1 MPRKSI
7 LTAKERA
14 SLLSHP
20 TDEHL
25 LIEHWTLH
33 PEDLI
38 LVNTRRKTETRF
50 ALALQLCSLRYPGR
64 LIAAGDTIP
73 AEAVQFLAEQLA
85 TRPDVLLDA
94 CNRAAT
100 RSEHLDIL
108 RRAYGFQEMTQPHRA
123 ELLNWVRGMA
133 IASPKARPLV
143 FSLAEEMR
151 RRRIIIPGVTVLER
165 LVAQALHQAES
176 HLYEGVHGS
185 LTDLAIGALDAL
197 VSDKPVHGRQHQI
210 SWLREPPG
218 PQGSRAMIAIIQRL
232 DLIREIDITQKTSE
246 LIGMERR
253 INLAAE
259 GKRLTAQNY
268 RQMNAPRRY
277 TTLAA
282 TVFELG
288 LDLTDQVINMFEA
301 LIARSVRRAHR
312 RREERA
318 QEEAL
323 NSQEAMAFLRDLAV
337 VLVDAHDT
345 GRPLDPAITT
355 FTTWDEIRR
364 IVGSIKPTRRFS
376 AENNLLVELRAEYAA
391 IRRYASPFLAAFEF
405 KASAGYQGLVE
416 ALLELSQR
424 WHRRPGRMTEA
435 DWVARFLPFV
445 PSRARQQIMT
455 VDGGFDHKMME
466 IHFLL
471 ELKARLASG
480 DVTVVGSRAY
490 QTIETYLLPRGQ
502 FELIQKAGTLPIAV
516 NPDFWDYIAARKAE
530 LETALQA
537 AAKHLADNRGDTRIG
552 AKGLRVPAVFT
563 EESEQAVA
571 FAGLL
576 SRHMPT
582 VRLTDLLMDVD
593 RMTGFTETFEH
604 LQTGRPCADKR
615 ALFTALIAEATNLGL
630 SKMAQASPG
639 RTRRQLQ
646 QTAIWHFRED
656 TFALALAKLIEAQ
669 HGDAFATVFGSPTI
683 SSSDGQHIFLGAAAE
698 NAGEVNAHYGRDPII
713 KLYTAISGRYAPY
726 HTRVMAATASEALH
740 VLDALLET
748 PTGQA
753 VTRHHVDGGGVNDL
767 VFATC
772 HLLGYA
778 FNPRIP
784 NLDGRCLFGF
794 RPAKDY
800 GVLHDVMGDRLDASQ
815 IAPYWDDILHMMTSL
830 RTRTV
835 SSSLL
840 LKRLSSAPKRQ
851 GLSNAIRLLGRIERT
866 LFTLQ
871 WINDKDLRKQTTAE
885 LNKGE
890 ARNALVRAVNLHRLG
905 RFRDRSQE
913 NLSIRASALN
923 LVVTAIIYWNSVHM
937 GRAVAALR
945 DRGQHVSDEWLSTLS
960 PLGWEHIN
968 LTGDYIWEDEPGLDD
983 EGFRPIP
990 FLP

>member
-1 MPRKSI
+1 M
-7 LTAKERA
+7 
-14 SLLSHP
+14 
-20 TDEHL
+20 
-25 LIEHWTLH
+25 
-33 PEDLI
+33 
-38 LVNTRRKTETRF
+38 V
-50 ALALQLCSLRYPGR
+50 G
-64 LIAAGDTIP
+64 
-73 AEAVQFLAEQLA
+73 
-85 TRPDVLLDA
+85 
-94 CNRAAT
+94 
-100 RSEHLDIL
+100 
-108 RRAYGFQEMTQPHRA
+108 
-123 ELLNWVRGMA
+123 
-133 IASPKARPLV
+133 
-143 FSLAEEMR
+143 
-151 RRRIIIPGVTVLER
+151 
-165 LVAQALHQAES
+165 
-176 HLYEGVHGS
+176 
-185 LTDLAIGALDAL
+185 
-197 VSDKPVHGRQHQI
+197 
-210 SWLREPPG
+210 
-218 PQGSRAMIAIIQRL
+218 IIQRL
-232 DLIREIDITQKTSE
+232 TLVREVDIVSGTAE
-246 LIGMERR
+246 LIGIERR
-253 INLAAE
+253 TILATE

-268 RQMNAPRRY
+268 RQMNPPRRY

-282 TVFELG
+282 TLFELEH
-288 LDLTDQVINMFEA
+288 DLTDQAVNLFEA
-301 LIARSVRRAHR
+301 LIARTVRRAQR
-312 RREERA
+312 RREEKA

-323 NSQEAMAFLRDLAV
+323 SSQDALIFLRDLAL

-345 GRPLDPAITT
+345 EQALDPAVTA
-355 FTTWDEIRR
+355 FTTWEEIRR
-364 IVGSIKPTRRFS
+364 IASSVNPVRRFS
-376 AENNLLVELRAEYAA
+376 SDNNLLAELRAEYAA
-391 IRRYASPFLAAFEF
+391 IRRFAAPFLVAFEF
-405 KASAGYQGLVE
+405 KASAGQQELVD
-416 ALLELSQR
+416 ALNGMSR
-424 WHRRPGRMTEA
+424 KWGRTPGRLTEA
-435 DWVARFLPFV
+435 EWTERHLPSV
-445 PSRARQQIMT
+445 PSRARQQIGLAGG
-455 VDGGFDHKMME
+455 VDVKMME

-490 QTIETYLLPRGQ
+490 QAVETFLLPRSQ
-502 FELIQKAGTLPIAV
+502 FEAIRKSGTLPIAV
-516 NPDFWDYIAARKAE
+516 NPDFWTYIGERKAV
-530 LETALQA
+530 LEPALQD
-537 AAKHLADNRGDTRIG
+537 AAKRLADNRGDSRIG
-552 AKGLRVPAVFT
+552 AKGLRVPAVIT
-563 EESEQAVA
+563 EESEQALA

-593 RMTGFTETFEH
+593 RLTGFSDMFEH

-615 ALFTALIAEATNLGL
+615 ALFTSLIAEATNLGL
-630 SKMAQASPG
+630 TKMAQASPG

-656 TFALALAKLIEAQ
+656 TFSLALAKLIDAQ
-669 HGDAFATVFGSPTI
+669 HNDPFAAVFGSPTI
-683 SSSDGQHIFLGAAAE
+683 SSSDGQHIYLGAAAE

-748 PTGQA
+748 PTGQSI
-753 VTRHHVDGGGVNDL
+753 TRHHVDGGGVNDL

-784 NLDGRCLFGF
+784 NLDGRCLYGF

-800 GVLHDVMGDRLDASQ
+800 GILQDVMGDRIDASQ

-840 LKRLSSAPKRQ
+840 LKRLSAAPKRQ
-851 GLSNAIRLLGRIERT
+851 GLSNAVRVLGRIERS

-871 WINDKDLRKQTTAE
+871 WINDKNLRKETTAE

-890 ARNALVRAVNLHRLG
+890 ARNSLVRAVNLHRLG
-905 RFRDRSQE
+905 RFRDRSHE

-937 GRAVAALR
+937 GRAVTALR
-945 DRGQHVSDEWLSTLS
+945 QRGQQIPEEWLPTLS

-968 LTGDYIWEDEPGLDD
+968 LTGDYIWEDEPILDA

-990 FLP
+990 FSA